1 MQDRPE
7 LDHAIAAL
15 QRLSELFQTRRR
27 QLAEEVGITESQWR
41 VLEEI
46 ADEHFMP
53 SLFARE
59 RQRTPAAISR
69 TLRALADKRL
79 VEASLGSDDAR
90 RRIYRL
96 TTRGRNLQRDLRARR
111 RVAIAE
117 IWSDFSARDLRAF
130 VRFAGALGD
139 RLEAY
144 TRRE

>member
-1 MQDRPE
+1 MQERPE

-59 RQRTPAAISR
+59 RQRTPAAVSR
-69 TLRALADKRL
+69 TLRALADRGL

-96 TTRGRNLQRDLRARR
+96 TTQGRSLQRDLRARR
-111 RVAIAE
+111 QVAIEE

-130 VRFAGALGD
+130 VRFAAALGD
-139 RLEAY
+139 RLEEY
-144 TRRE
+144 TRRD

>member
-27 QLAEEVGITESQWR
+27 QLAEQVGITESQWR

-59 RQRTPAAISR
+59 RQRTPAAVSR
-69 TLRALADKRL
+69 TLRALADKGL

-96 TTRGRNLQRDLRARR
+96 TSRGRNVQRELRARR
-111 RVAIAE
+111 QIAIAE

-130 VRFAGALGD
+130 VRFADSLGD
-139 RLEAY
+139 RLEDY

>member
-7 LDHAIAAL
+7 LDHAIEAL

-46 ADEHFMP
+46 AEEHFMP

-59 RQRTPAAISR
+59 RRRTPAAVSR
-69 TLRALADKRL
+69 TLRALAEEGL
-79 VEASLGSDDAR
+79 VDVTLSADDAR

-96 TTRGRNLQRDLRARR
+96 TAKGRKLQNALRERRQQAISEVWGDFSDRDLRGF
-111 RVAIAE
+111 I
-117 IWSDFSARDLRAF
+117 
-130 VRFAGALGD
+130 RFADALGG
-139 RLEAY
+139 RLEEY
-144 TRRE
+144 TRSR